1 MERESSKDG
10 QKASEGKLD
19 EWNRIEEQLEFII
32 PLEKINTGF
41 T

>member
-1 MERESSKDG
+1 MAKRP
-10 QKASEGKLD
+10 QKGNLMSEIAS
-19 EWNRIEEQLEFII
+19 EQLEFII

>member
-1 MERESSKDG
+1 MAKRP
-10 QKASEGKLD
+10 QKGNLSEMAS
-19 EWNRIEEQLEFII
+19 EQLEFII